1 MLRYPDRHPVVR
13 EIISNKPFEVA
24 DVLNGPNG
32 GAWHLKNTIHPLRM
46 SNSDLSLLISC
57 TNTHRFPPLDV
68 S

>member
-32 GAWHLKNTIHPLRM
+32 GAWHLKNT
-46 SNSDLSLLISC
+46 
-57 TNTHRFPPLDV
+57 THSFENEQQ
-68 S
+68 